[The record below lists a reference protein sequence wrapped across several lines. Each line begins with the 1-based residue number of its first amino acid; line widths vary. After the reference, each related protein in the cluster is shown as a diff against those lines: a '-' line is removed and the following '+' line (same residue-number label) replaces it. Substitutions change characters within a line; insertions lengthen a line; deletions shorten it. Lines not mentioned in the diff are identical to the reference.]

1 MRGSK
6 IAKQIE
12 HELRREAKR
21 KEVVLELRRRLL
33 EKRGESNGKR
43 TEPDTKQ
50 HEKPEGS

>member
-12 HELRREAKR
+12 HELKREARR
-21 KEVVLELRRRLL
+21 KEVMLELRRRLL